1 MEFFQFHPTGLHGL
15 GILITE
21 GARGEGGVLVNGR
34 GERFMERYAPTIKD
48 LAPRDMVSRAIMTE
62 LHEGRGVDG
71 RDFVLLDLRRIDR
84 RVLDERLPEIT
95 SFCKVF
101 MGIDPSETPIPVS
114 PTAHYAMGG
123 IPTDI
128 DGRVLRDEAGM
139 HVEGLYAAGEC
150 ACVSVHGA
158 NRLGCN
164 SLLDTVVFG
173 RRAGAAMR
181 GDGARADRA
190 DLGRDALDR
199 VRGEL
204 EGQGKRVSGE
214 RPSVLRTAF
223 REAMMRWCSV
233 YRSEDGLLKLTRE
246 LEELR
251 ERAQRASVEDTGT
264 RFNTEALEVRELRE
278 TIAVGEAIAHSALV
292 RTESRGAH
300 AREDYPVRD
309 DANWLRHTLVFRD
322 GGGRGVRF
330 AFRPVRITR
339 FLPGERKY

>member
-1 MEFFQFHPTGLHGL
+1 
-15 GILITE
+15 
-21 GARGEGGVLVNGR
+21 
-34 GERFMERYAPTIKD
+34 
-48 LAPRDMVSRAIMTE
+48 
-62 LHEGRGVDG
+62 
-71 RDFVLLDLRRIDR
+71 
-84 RVLDERLPEIT
+84 
-95 SFCKVF
+95 

-128 DGRVLRDEAGM
+128 DGRVLRDETGM

-181 GDGARADRA
+181 GDCARAGRA